1 MPQQEANLPYGHPTF
16 WLSKCCKKQRHVV
29 LNYPLRV
36 RRLIITHIC
45 ACSDENQKLSTIN
58 RDQKWIGCHSCHYL
72 LYTSCKDKHTTI
84 DSISWFRGLGCV
96 ISNFH
101 GWSSI
106 HLVWRVLAWLI
117 KPGEVGQVLH
127 GCPTPQCKYLMARCC
142 MDINKWGFI
151 ISYWV
156 YSLRL

>member
-1 MPQQEANLPYGHPTF
+1 LCFINP
-16 WLSKCCKKQRHVV
+16 KCQNRTINNNGMVV
-29 LNYPLRV
+29 INYPLCV
-36 RRLIITHIC
+36 RKLIITHIC
-45 ACSDENQKLSTIN
+45 ACSDENQKLSTIK

-84 DSISWFRGLGCV
+84 DFISWLRGLGCV

-117 KPGEVGQVLH
+117 KPSEVGQVLILPPS
-127 GCPTPQCKYLMARCC
+127 CISQDEKEVSL
-142 MDINKWGFI
+142 I
-151 ISYWV
+151 IFRYSYV
-156 YSLRL
+156 IYKLQP